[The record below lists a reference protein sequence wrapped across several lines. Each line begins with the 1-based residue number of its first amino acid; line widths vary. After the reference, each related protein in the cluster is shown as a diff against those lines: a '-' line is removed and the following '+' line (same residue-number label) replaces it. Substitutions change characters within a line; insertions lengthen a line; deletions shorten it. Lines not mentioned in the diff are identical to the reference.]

1 MKFFRKYRIPA
12 TPEERR
18 ERKKEFL
25 LASLSGIMLGL
36 AYPPVPLPFLS
47 FFAFIP
53 FFFVLEKREGLASIN
68 RISYIF
74 LFFFCLITLY
84 WVGSWTKEAD
94 PFLMISG
101 ALLLFANP
109 GFYLIATTLYFFSAK
124 VFGRSKSIF
133 LFPLYWVFFEYI
145 YSITDLKFPW
155 LTLGNS
161 LAYFNQF
168 IQIADLVGVYG
179 LSLVILY
186 INIFLYKAVKD
197 IGVDKKLNQRNMF
210 FALLLFIVPFVYGW
224 YKLAAYQYPER
235 QVKVGLVQPNVNP
248 WEKWS
253 GGSINEQLSN
263 YFELSEKAINKGA
276 RIIIWPETALPG
288 YLLRGSYAYEVERI
302 YQFVNENRISL
313 ITGMPD
319 INFFFDLSKAPKGAK
334 ILRSGDAA
342 YTSYN
347 SIFTFIP
354 NTREIQKY
362 QKNKLVPFG
371 EKVPFV
377 EDLPFL
383 GEFIKWQVGI
393 SSWNVGTTQ
402 NVSDLG
408 YVKVGAVV
416 CIESIYPEYITKFVK
431 NNADFIAIVTNDSWY
446 GYSSGPFQHKEISV
460 LRAVENRRTVVRN
473 ANGGISCIID
483 PMGRTLSATK
493 LFTKDVI
500 VGFIPINNE
509 KTFYSQFPF
518 VIPLI
523 VVLISAITILLATL
537 KTILKLLKKK
547 T

>member
-224 YKLAAYQYPER
+224 YKLATYQYPER

-347 SIFTFIP
+347 SIFTFTP

-493 LFTKDVI
+493 LFTKDVL